1 MHRRTGHP
9 TRLANGGYQVGNRA
23 FKTGQYVKT
32 SDGFRGYIFG
42 ESGDREEN
50 RTYQV
55 AICERD
61 EERNVPASEL
71 TWWSPKASERV
82 IEANNENCVIGIV
95 IDVFDE
101 CRALV
106 KWQGFTRLQSW
117 LYADLERACD

>member
-1 MHRRTGHP
+1 MLGRTGHP

-42 ESGDREEN
+42 DSGDCEEN
-50 RTYQV
+50 QPYQI
-55 AICERD
+55 AICERG
-61 EERNVPASEL
+61 EERCVSASEL
-71 TWWSPKASERV
+71 ALWSPKASERV
-82 IEANNENCVIGIV
+82 IEANNEDCVIGTV

-117 LYADLERACD
+117 LYADLEPAYD